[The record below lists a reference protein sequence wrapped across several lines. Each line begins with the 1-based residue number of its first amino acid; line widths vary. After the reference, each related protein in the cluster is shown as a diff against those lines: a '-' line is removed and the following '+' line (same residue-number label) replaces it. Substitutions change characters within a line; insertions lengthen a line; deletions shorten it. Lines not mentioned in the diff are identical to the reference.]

1 MKLYHPCKSVPAKKI
16 AELEAEALKDDNCLI
31 RLVNDDWCL
40 STKLQCRLFDLNLRY
55 LENYISHNSLD
66 KKAEVM
72 LCELGDDDLIESYIR
87 HNAVL
92 LGRTIISQEFILG
105 LFNLPDQSA
114 WTHLVHCIRE
124 GVWLSPK
131 VQVTMLKKSY
141 GQDLLLRYLVPY
153 TKYVHRIQEW
163 RKEEIPLCEEA
174 QLQLCNLPN
183 AKEVVWLLKQ
193 TWNLCPKAENVI
205 RFM

>member
-1 MKLYHPCKSVPAKKI
+1 MKLYHPCKRVPAKEI
-16 AELEAEALKDDNCLI
+16 AELEAEALKDDKCLI

-40 STKLQCRLFDLNLRY
+40 STKLQWRLFGIQQHY
-55 LENYISHNSLD
+55 LENYILYNSLD
-66 KKAEVM
+66 KEAEVM
-72 LCELGDDDLIESYIR
+72 LCKLGDDDLIEKYIN
-87 HNAVL
+87 HHAVL
-92 LGRTIISQEFILG
+92 LGRTIISQEFILE
-105 LFNLPDQSA
+105 LFNLQDRPA

-131 VQVTMLKKSY
+131 VQVVMLKKGY
-141 GQDLLLRYLVPY
+141 GQDLLLRYLVPH
-153 TKYVHRIQEW
+153 TKYAHRIPEW

-183 AKEVVWLLKQ
+183 AKEVIWFLKQ
-193 TWNLCPKAENVI
+193 TWNLCPKAEEVV